1 MSTVENHAQT
11 ESLFN
16 LKQNLLRSPYP
27 LYDHWR
33 KLGPIVFLKEHDIF
47 VVTRQDLIKFINRNP
62 TIFSNQ
68 NPLGPSSKDAAAAY
82 SEALKNRDSDFIERA
97 MTVLARGNVLFTA
110 DPPEHTRHRRLLN
123 GALKRSA
130 IEKFRTE
137 IDSISKILITS
148 LPRNQTFDII
158 ERLTI
163 PTPIRALAKLL
174 GVPVDRESDFYR
186 WASAINS
193 TIGTSMSPEKVSQAI
208 DHQMDFWHFFEHE
221 LQAREGLTTEDLL
234 TAIAN
239 AESIEDAPL
248 QLSEKVGFCAQLIG
262 AGADTTT
269 KLLGFS
275 ILALAQSPSLQ
286 KTLRDDR
293 AMVSPFLEEMLR
305 LEPPVQGMF
314 RVAMQDTNIE
324 NTFIPKGA
332 DLWLLYAAANRDENR
347 FTCPHQVDINRES
360 LSEHL
365 SFGSGPHVCIGANLA
380 REVAQSTIHEL
391 LDQTE
396 DIVCDQNSEELVMES
411 SYIMHGF
418 CELPILLK

>member
-1 MSTVENHAQT
+1 MSIVENHTQT
-11 ESLFN
+11 ESLFS
-16 LKQNLLRSPYP
+16 LKQNSLRSPYP
-27 LYDHWR
+27 LYDYWR
-33 KLGPIVFLKEHDIF
+33 QLGPIVFLKEYDIY
-47 VVTRQDLIKFINRNP
+47 VVTRQDLIKSINRNP
-62 TIFSNQ
+62 TVFSNQ

-82 SEALKNRDSDFIERA
+82 STALKNRDSDFIEKA

-137 IDSISKILITS
+137 IDSISKKLITN
-148 LPRNQTFDII
+148 LPRNKTFNII
-158 ERLTI
+158 ESLTV
-163 PTPIRALAKLL
+163 PVPIRCLARLL
-174 GVPVDRESDFYR
+174 DVPADHDSDFYR

-193 TIGTSMSPEKVSQAI
+193 TIGNFMPPEKVKKVI
-208 DHQMDFWHFFEHE
+208 DDQMDFWRFFEHE
-221 LQAREGLTTEDLL
+221 LQAREGATTEDLL

-239 AESIEDAPL
+239 AESAEDAPL
-248 QLSEKVGFCAQLIG
+248 QITEKVGFCAQLIG

-275 ILALAQSPSLQ
+275 ILMLAQNPDLQ
-286 KTLRDDR
+286 KALRNDR
-293 AMVSPFLEEMLR
+293 TMVGPFLEEMLR

-324 NTFIPKGA
+324 DIFIPKGA
-332 DLWLLYAAANRDENR
+332 NLWLLYAAANRDENH
-347 FTCPHQVDINRES
+347 FICPHQIDINRKS
-360 LSEHL
+360 PSEHL

-380 REVAQSTIHEL
+380 REVAQSAIHEL
-391 LDQTE
+391 LEQTE
-396 DIVCDQNSEELVMES
+396 NITCDESCEELVMES